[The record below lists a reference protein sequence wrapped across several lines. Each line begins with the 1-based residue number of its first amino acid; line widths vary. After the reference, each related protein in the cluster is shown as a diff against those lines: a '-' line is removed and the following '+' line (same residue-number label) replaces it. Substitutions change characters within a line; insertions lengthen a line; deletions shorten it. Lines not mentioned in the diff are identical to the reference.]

1 MPIVGIITGKST
13 TSVCSIS
20 LRFPWL
26 TSPTLPTGGEGEANG
41 VKTDNVSPARLMEI
55 TPSLRVGSCGSLDI
69 TTPPGG
75 TLSVLGRAS

>member
-20 LRFPWL
+20 PRSPYL
-26 TSPTLPTGGEGEANG
+26 TSPTLPTGGDGEANG
-41 VKTDNVSPARLMEI
+41 VKTDSVSPGDRA
-55 TPSLRVGSCGSLDI
+55 SLQMGSTLGSVGSLDT